1 MPEPETQRQA
11 NSRVYEILDEIHEDL
26 SSVKTDVAVLAS
38 SQPRLVEVIADHET
52 RLRKVEAEK
61 ASVASVA
68 DLAKQVSTI
77 EAEQNRNSWLPR
89 LGWAVLWLIV
99 GGVVAAVLYQVITH

>member
-11 NSRVYEILDEIHEDL
+11 NSRVYEILDEIRGDL
-26 SSVKTDVAVLAS
+26 STVKTDVAVMAS
-38 SQPRLVEVIADHET
+38 AQPRLVEIIADHET

-61 ASVASVA
+61 ATVASVDA
-68 DLAKQVSTI
+68 LTVKVSTI

-99 GGVVAAVLYQVITH
+99 GGVVAAVLYQVTIH